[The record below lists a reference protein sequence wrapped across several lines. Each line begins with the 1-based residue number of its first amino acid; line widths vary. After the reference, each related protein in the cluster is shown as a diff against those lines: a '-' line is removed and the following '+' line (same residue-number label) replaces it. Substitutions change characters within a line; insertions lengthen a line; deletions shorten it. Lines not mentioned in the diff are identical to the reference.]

1 MDKEDGW
8 LFHSNSSVLTLSIH
22 DNFPLV
28 SLCPL
33 NYISKRDAEELEQQT
48 HVKKRERERKGHNTV
63 SKNYNWHRLELE
75 KILKGAVIEPRISG
89 GIGTWKIWDK

>member
-28 SLCPL
+28 FLCPL
-33 NYISKRDAEELEQQT
+33 NYISKRDAEELEQKT
-48 HVKKRERERKGHNTV
+48 HVKKRERERERKKDTIQFLKITTGTGWN
-63 SKNYNWHRLELE
+63 SK
-75 KILKGAVIEPRISG
+75 KS
-89 GIGTWKIWDK
+89 

>member
-22 DNFPLV
+22 DNFLLV
-28 SLCPL
+28 FLCPL

-48 HVKKRERERKGHNTV
+48 HVKRERERE
-63 SKNYNWHRLELE
+63 RE
-75 KILKGAVIEPRISG
+75 KR
-89 GIGTWKIWDK
+89 T